1 MELSLGVLLLIFIGT
16 FVGTCVLFRIPVAF
30 GMGLGAIAL
39 LTALGLPYTQ
49 FLQAAF
55 SSLDS
60 FTYLAIPL
68 FVLAGSFMEHSGI
81 ATMLIDWA
89 ESLIGKVRGGI
100 GAICVVACAAF
111 GMLTGSATSTLTSIG
126 KIMISEMKKRGYSD
140 SYAGALAAATGF
152 LGILIPP
159 SGPAIIYAVI
169 AGCSI
174 SAIWMSTVVPGVVI
188 MIGTIIINY
197 FIQGKKEAPVPASE
211 RPTPAEHVRNFG
223 KQTIRSLPALMM
235 PIIIFGGIYGGIFTP
250 TEAGAVTCV
259 YAAAY
264 FLYAKLRGRKLNA
277 SLGRI
282 FEESNIGNANIGL
295 LTIFS
300 LCAGRVISLAG
311 IDVKMAE
318 FVLKYAANPYIFLL
332 ALDILLLFLGM
343 LISNTAII
351 LIVTPLLLPSAVA
364 LGISPI
370 HFGCILMVATVYGNL
385 TPPFATAGF
394 IAAGLSGAPFLK
406 VMRDAL
412 PFLIFGI
419 FVIALVTF
427 VPQSWMWLVSLTGG

>member
-1 MELSLGVLLLIFIGT
+1 MELGLGILLLIFIGV
-16 FVGTCVLFRIPVAF
+16 FVGACVLTRIPVGF

-39 LTALGLPYTQ
+39 IVVLGLPYTQ
-49 FLQAAF
+49 FLQASF

-81 ATMLIDWA
+81 AGMLVDWA

-100 GAICVVACAAF
+100 GAICTVACAAF

-126 KIMISEMKKRGYSD
+126 KIMIAEMKKRGYSD

-188 MIGTIIINY
+188 MIGTIVINY
-197 FIQGKKEAPVPASE
+197 FIQGKKEPPIPASE
-211 RPTPAEHVRNFG
+211 KLAPVAHVKNVG
-223 KQTIRSLPALMM
+223 KQTVRSLPALFM

-259 YAAAY
+259 YAAVY
-264 FLYAKLRGRKLNA
+264 YIICKIRGKKMNA
-277 SLGRI
+277 GLGRI

-318 FVLKYAANPYIFLL
+318 FVLRYCDNPQLFLL
-332 ALDILLLFLGM
+332 AFVILLLFLGM
-343 LISNTAII
+343 LISNNAII

-406 VMRDAL
+406 VMRDAF
-412 PFLIFGI
+412 PYLIFGL
-419 FVIALVTF
+419 FVIAMVTF
-427 VPQSWMWLVSLTGG
+427 VPQSWMWLVNITG

>member
-1 MELSLGVLLLIFIGT
+1 MELGLGMQLLIFIGT

-30 GMGLGAIAL
+30 GMGFG
-39 LTALGLPYTQ
+39 ALGLIFANGLPFTQ

-55 SSLDS
+55 TSLDS

-81 ATMLIDWA
+81 ASMLVDWC
-89 ESLIGKVRGGI
+89 ESIIGKVRGGI
-100 GAICVVACAAF
+100 GAICTVACAAF

-126 KIMISEMKKRGYSD
+126 KIMIGEMKKRGYSD
-140 SYAGALAAATGF
+140 SYAGAMAAATGF

-174 SAIWMSTVVPGVVI
+174 SAIWMSTVVPGVLI
-188 MIGTIIINY
+188 MIGTIVINY
-197 FIQGKKEAPVPASE
+197 FIQGRREAPIPASE
-211 RPTPAEHVRNFG
+211 RLAPIPHIINIGRTTLRA
-223 KQTIRSLPALMM
+223 IPALMM

-250 TEAGAVTCV
+250 TEAGAITCV
-259 YAAAY
+259 YAAGY
-264 FLYAKLRGRKLNA
+264 YLYAKLRGKKVTA
-277 SLGRI
+277 SFTRI
-282 FEESNIGNANIGL
+282 HEEGSIGNANIGL

-311 IDVKMAE
+311 IDVQMAE
-318 FVLKYAANPYIFLL
+318 FVLKYCDNANMFLL
-332 ALDILLLFLGM
+332 AFVILLMFLGM
-343 LISNTAII
+343 LINNTAII
-351 LIVTPLLLPSAVA
+351 LIVTPLLLPSATA
-364 LGISPI
+364 LGIDPV

-394 IAAGLSGAPFLK
+394 IASALSGAPFLK

-412 PFLIFGI
+412 PYLAFGI
-419 FVIALVTF
+419 IIILLVTF
-427 VPQSWMWLVSLTGG
+427 VPQSWMWLVSITG

>member
-1 MELSLGVLLLIFIGT
+1 MSNLSLLAFFAFLILIIQLLG
-16 FVGTCVLFRIPVAF
+16 CPVAYAF
-30 GMGLGAIAL
+30 GFGSIMFLIVTGGKLGAVA
-39 LTALGLPYTQ
+39 LTAFESTASY
-49 FLQAAF
+49 
-55 SSLDS
+55 S
-60 FTYLAIPL
+60 FLAIPL
-68 FVLAGSFMEHSGI
+68 FIMAGELMTTSGI
-81 ATMLIDWA
+81 ASRLVSFCATILKRFKGGMGMAVILASML
-89 ESLIGKVRGGI
+89 
-100 GAICVVACAAF
+100 F

-126 KIMISEMKKRGYSD
+126 KIMIGEMKKRGYSD

-174 SAIWMSTVVPGVVI
+174 SAVWMSTVVPGIII
-188 MIGTIIINY
+188 MIGTIVINY
-197 FIQGKKEAPVPASE
+197 FIKGRKEPPVPASE
-211 RPTPAEHVRNFG
+211 KLAPIPHMKNFG
-223 KQTIRSLPALMM
+223 RQTIRSLPALFM

-259 YAAAY
+259 YAAIY
-264 FLYAKLRGRKLNA
+264 FIIAKIRGKKMSA
-277 SLGRI
+277 GLGRI

-300 LCAGRVISLAG
+300 LCAGRVISLAS

-318 FVLKYAANPYIFLL
+318 FVLRYCDNPNLFLL
-332 ALDILLLFLGM
+332 AFDILLLFLGM
-343 LISNTAII
+343 LISNNAII

-394 IAAGLSGAPFLK
+394 IAAGLSGAPFVK
-406 VMRDAL
+406 VMRDAF
-412 PFLIFGI
+412 PFLIFGL

-427 VPQSWMWLVSLTGG
+427 VPQSWMWLVNITG

>member
-1 MELSLGVLLLIFIGT
+1 MELSLGMQLLIFIGT
-16 FVGTCVLFRIPVAF
+16 FLGTCVLFRIPVAF
-30 GMGLGAIAL
+30 GMGFGALAL
-39 LTALGLPYTQ
+39 IFANDLPFTQ
-49 FLQAAF
+49 FLQA
-55 SSLDS
+55 SVTSLDS

-81 ATMLIDWA
+81 ASMLIDWA
-89 ESLIGKVRGGI
+89 EALIGKVRGGV
-100 GAICVVACAAF
+100 GAICTVACAAF
-111 GMLTGSATSTLTSIG
+111 GMLTGSATSTLSSIG
-126 KIMISEMKKRGYSD
+126 KIMIGEMKKRGYSD

-174 SAIWMSTVVPGVVI
+174 SAIWMATVVPGI
-188 MIGTIIINY
+188 MIMVGTIAINW
-197 FIQGKKEAPVPASE
+197 FIQGRKEPIVPKEEKLAPIP
-211 RPTPAEHVRNFG
+211 HIKNLG
-223 KQTIRSLPALMM
+223 KQTIRSFPALMM

-259 YAAAY
+259 YAAGY
-264 FLYAKLRGRKLNA
+264 YLYAKIRGKKLSA
-277 SLGRI
+277 SFARI
-282 FEESNIGNANIGL
+282 HEESNIGNANIGL
-295 LTIFS
+295 LTVFS

-311 IDVKMAE
+311 IDVQMAE
-318 FVLKYAANPYIFLL
+318 FVLQYVSSPNMFLL
-332 ALDILLLFLGM
+332 AFVILLMFLGM

-351 LIVTPLLLPSAVA
+351 LIVTPLLLPSAIA
-364 LGISPI
+364 LGIDPI

-394 IAAGLSGAPFLK
+394 IAAALSGAPFLK
-406 VMRDAL
+406 VIRDSF

-419 FVIALVTF
+419 FVILLVTF
-427 VPQSWMWLVSLTGG
+427 VPDSWMWLVNITG

>member
-1 MELSLGVLLLIFIGT
+1 MELNLGMQLLIFIGC
-16 FVGTCVLFRIPVAF
+16 FVGSCVLFRIPVAF
-30 GMGLGAIAL
+30 GMGFG
-39 LTALGLPYTQ
+39 ALGLIFANDLPFTQ

-55 SSLDS
+55 TSLDS

-68 FVLAGSFMEHSGI
+68 FVLSGSFMEHSGI
-81 ATMLIDWA
+81 AGMLVDWA
-89 ESLIGKVRGGI
+89 ESIIGKVRGGV
-100 GAICVVACAAF
+100 GAICTVACAAF
-111 GMLTGSATSTLTSIG
+111 GMLTGSATSTLSSIG
-126 KIMISEMKKRGYSD
+126 KIMINEMKKRGYSD

-159 SGPAIIYAVI
+159 SGPAIIYACI

-174 SAIWMSTVVPGVVI
+174 SAVWMSTVVPGVII
-188 MIGTIIINY
+188 MIGTIAINY
-197 FIQGKKEAPVPASE
+197 FIQGRKEPVI
-211 RPTPAEHVRNFG
+211 PAEEKLAPIPHIKNIG
-223 KQTIRSLPALMM
+223 KQSLKSFPALLM

-259 YAAAY
+259 YAAIYY
-264 FLYAKLRGRKLNA
+264 FIVKIRGKKLTA
-277 SLGRI
+277 SFTRI
-282 FEESNIGNANIGL
+282 HEESNIGNANIGL

-311 IDVKMAE
+311 IDVQMAE
-318 FVLKYAANPYIFLL
+318 FVLKYVSSPNTFLL
-332 ALDILLLFLGM
+332 AFVILLMFLGM

-351 LIVTPLLLPSAVA
+351 LIVTPLLLPSAIA
-364 LGISPI
+364 LGIDPV

-406 VMRDAL
+406 VMRDAFPYL
-412 PFLIFGI
+412 CFGI
-419 FVIALVTF
+419 LVILLITF
-427 VPQSWMWLVSLTGG
+427 VPNSWMWLVHITG

>member
-1 MELSLGVLLLIFIGT
+1 MELGLGALLLIFIGV
-16 FVGTCVLFRIPVAF
+16 FVGSCVLSRIPVGF

-39 LTALGLPYTQ
+39 IVVLGLPYTQ
-49 FLQAAF
+49 FLQASF

-81 ATMLIDWA
+81 AGMLVDWA

-100 GAICVVACAAF
+100 GAICTVACAAF

-126 KIMISEMKKRGYSD
+126 KIMIAEMKKRGYSD

-174 SAIWMSTVVPGVVI
+174 SAIWMSTVVPGIII
-188 MIGTIIINY
+188 MIGTIVINY
-197 FIQGKKEAPVPASE
+197 FIQGRKEPPIPASE
-211 RPTPAEHVRNFG
+211 KLAPIPHIKNFG
-223 KQTIRSLPALMM
+223 KQTILSLPALFM
-235 PIIIFGGIYGGIFTP
+235 PVIIFGGIYGGIFTP

-259 YAAAY
+259 YAAIY
-264 FLYAKLRGRKLNA
+264 FIIAKLRGKKMNA
-277 SLGRI
+277 GLGRI

-300 LCAGRVISLAG
+300 LCAGRVISLAS

-318 FVLKYAANPYIFLL
+318 FVLRYCDNPTIFLL
-332 ALDILLLFLGM
+332 AFVILLLFLGM
-343 LISNTAII
+343 LISNNAII
-351 LIVTPLLLPSAVA
+351 LIVTPLLLPSAEA

-394 IAAGLSGAPFLK
+394 IAAGLSGAPFVK
-406 VMRDAL
+406 VMRDAF
-412 PFLIFGI
+412 PFLIFGL

-427 VPQSWMWLVSLTGG
+427 VPQSWMWLVNITG

>member
-1 MELSLGVLLLIFIGT
+1 MELGLGVLLLIFIGV
-16 FVGTCVLFRIPVAF
+16 FVGSCVLSRIPVGF

-39 LTALGLPYTQ
+39 LVVLGLPYTQ
-49 FLQAAF
+49 FLQASF

-81 ATMLIDWA
+81 AGMLVDWA
-89 ESLIGKVRGGI
+89 ESIIGKVRGGI

-126 KIMISEMKKRGYSD
+126 KIMIGEMKKRGYSD

-174 SAIWMSTVVPGVVI
+174 SAIWMSTVVPGIII
-188 MIGTIIINY
+188 MIGTIVINY
-197 FIQGKKEAPVPASE
+197 LIQGRKEAPIPASE
-211 RPTPAEHVRNFG
+211 KLAPIPHIKNFG
-223 KQTIRSLPALMM
+223 KQTIRSLPALFM

-259 YAAAY
+259 YAAIY
-264 FLYAKLRGRKLNA
+264 FIVAKLRGKKMNA
-277 SLGRI
+277 GLGRI

-300 LCAGRVISLAG
+300 LCAGRVISLAS

-318 FVLKYAANPYIFLL
+318 FVLRYCDNPKLFLL
-332 ALDILLLFLGM
+332 AFDILLLFLGM
-343 LISNTAII
+343 LISNNAII

-394 IAAGLSGAPFLK
+394 IAAGLSGAPFVK
-406 VMRDAL
+406 VMRDAF
-412 PFLIFGI
+412 PYLIFGL

-427 VPQSWMWLVSLTGG
+427 VPQSWMWLVNITG

>member
-16 FVGTCVLFRIPVAF
+16 FVGACVLSRIPVAF
-30 GMGLGAIAL
+30 GMGLGALALIAV
-39 LTALGLPYTQ
+39 LGLPYTQ
-49 FLQAAF
+49 FLQASF
-55 SSLDS
+55 TSLDS

-89 ESLIGKVRGGI
+89 EALIGKRRGGI
-100 GAICVVACAAF
+100 GAICTVACAAF

-126 KIMISEMKKRGYSD
+126 KIMIGEMKKRGYSD

-188 MIGTIIINY
+188 MIGTIVINY
-197 FIQGKKEAPVPASE
+197 FIHGKKEPPIPASE
-211 RPTPAEHVRNFG
+211 RLSPVEHVKNVGR
-223 KQTIRSLPALMM
+223 QTVRSIPALLM
-235 PIIIFGGIYGGIFTP
+235 PLIIFGGIYGGIFTA

-259 YAAAY
+259 YAAGY
-264 FLYAKLRGRKLNA
+264 YIYAKLRKRKLNA
-277 SLGRI
+277 TMGRI

-318 FVLKYAANPYIFLL
+318 FVLQYCESPIIFLL
-332 ALDILLLFLGM
+332 AFDILLLFLGM

-364 LGISPI
+364 LGISPV

-394 IAAGLSGAPFLK
+394 IASGLAGAPFVK
-406 VMRDAL
+406 VMRDAFPYL
-412 PFLIFGI
+412 LFGLV
-419 FVIALVTF
+419 VIALVTF
-427 VPQSWMWLVSLTGG
+427 VPQSWMWLVNLTGG